1 MSASSKHSPSARRL
15 LAAMSILIVGLVVSA
30 RLIFGS
36 AIPFLAETPTVNRV
50 DPRTTLAAL
59 EPAPA
64 GSGGH
69 ATKPIDAL
77 RVGDRVLAANPEI
90 TDLERSTWQEPR
102 WDQWIH
108 LSLKMPLPAK
118 PPVSDLGDAKGT
130 PVLNVE
136 LLRPEQWFVEHVGFV
151 VRPRDG
157 SSRPAKIRTLVDF
170 EPNADRKRVA
180 HSPLRP
186 AFRHLLAIETEL
198 DSREMDLV
206 GLSVELDLPEMGA
219 VGTAYVTSIEP
230 SVSVQPG
237 DGQVVT
243 ATFSHPPS
251 SAVLDVHFQDGSA
264 PVGVTDNHPFWS
276 VDRQRFV
283 PIGEMEIGERVVT
296 FHGET
301 KRIESKLPRPGP
313 QWVYNLEVYGEHV
326 YFVGEQGLL
335 VHNSY
340 QSKADRVRNKSQ
352 MDLLRDEAFSV
363 LKSARRHVEKE
374 MRRDPRFSGLLKAA
388 RGGDNQASMIY
399 GFILDAKV
407 KKTLQLPGANT
418 GITRISG
425 LVFSS
430 GGSRLGSVVKPG
442 GSFGVKGQYRLPDF
456 TFTKGGVTEFW
467 DLKGPGF
474 NRATSRQ
481 FDDILNW
488 TGVEPIALR
497 YNR

>member
-1 MSASSKHSPSARRL
+1 
-15 LAAMSILIVGLVVSA
+15 MSILIVGLAVSA

-36 AIPFLAETPTVNRV
+36 AIPFLTETPMANPT

-59 EPAPA
+59 EPVQQEVAA
-64 GSGGH
+64 H

-90 TDLERSTWQEPR
+90 SDLERSTWQEPR
-102 WDQWIH
+102 WDEWIH
-108 LSLKMPLPAK
+108 LSLKMPLPAH
-118 PPVSDLGDAKGT
+118 PPTADLGDGNGT

-136 LLRPEQWFVEHVGFV
+136 LLRPEQWFIEQVGFV
-151 VRPRDG
+151 VRPRNG
-157 SSRPAKIRTLVDF
+157 NSPPTTIRSLVDV
-170 EPNADRKRVA
+170 EPNTDRKRVA

-186 AFRHLLAIETEL
+186 AFRHLLAVEAEL
-198 DSREMDLV
+198 DWREMDLV

-230 SVSVQPG
+230 SVSVHPG
-237 DGQVVT
+237 EGQVVT

-276 VDRQRFV
+276 VDQQRFV

-340 QSKADRVRNKSQ
+340 QSKADRIRNKSQ
-352 MDLLRDEAFSV
+352 VDLLRDEAFAV

-374 MRRDPRFSGLLKAA
+374 MRRDPRFSGLLQEI
-388 RGGDNQASMIY
+388 G
-399 GFILDAKV
+399 
-407 KKTLQLPGANT
+407 
-418 GITRISG
+418 
-425 LVFSS
+425 
-430 GGSRLGSVVKPG
+430 
-442 GSFGVKGQYRLPDF
+442 
-456 TFTKGGVTEFW
+456 
-467 DLKGPGF
+467 
-474 NRATSRQ
+474 RAH
-481 FDDILNW
+481 
-488 TGVEPIALR
+488 V
-497 YNR
+497 